1 MKAWISAFRLRTLPL
16 AISSILLGSFLAAA
30 DGVFQWNVFLL
41 SIITAILLQILS
53 NLAND
58 YGDSVKGTDNEE
70 RIGPQRAVQSGA
82 ISAATMKKAV
92 IGAAALSA
100 ISGSA
105 LLYFA
110 TSGLGVKQIFIFILL
125 GVACI
130 FAAIKYTVGKKAYG
144 YLGMGDVF
152 VFVFFGW
159 VAVLGAYFLQT
170 HQMKIELLLPAS
182 ALGLLCVG
190 VLNLNNMRDRK
201 NDQKSGK
208 MTIAVKLGERNSK
221 IYHSLILLTAMILPI
236 IYTLINFNRAHQFIF
251 VITAPLIIQNL
262 LTVLKNKEPKLLDPL
277 LKRLALTTSLFVVSF
292 GIGLIL

>member
-1 MKAWISAFRLRTLPL
+1 MRTLPL

-262 LTVLKNKEPKLLDPL
+262 LTVLKNREPKLLDPL

>member
-1 MKAWISAFRLRTLPL
+1 MRTLPL